1 MELQDLILQLAEKLE
16 DKEERELFL
25 ETIEELGEEVTVD
38 EVLELFENI
47 GDSNNELDSSSAD
60 KALKAFGLSGA
71 EGSPEALHQKFNN
84 EPKTSQE
91 ASHNTGKKS
100 VVKDEDGEDNK
111 LADYAK
117 KLNDGAKAKIKAL
130 KSNDKALP
138 EGTSPDFSEDITAI
152 FEGAEFTEDFK
163 EKAQLIFETSIQNK
177 INEHLVY
184 LNEAVAEH
192 MEELDEAVSDIIV
205 EEVQSFMEEAQVQ
218 IDKYL
223 DYVVEEFLEKNEV
236 ALESGI
242 KVEIAESMF
251 EGFKNLLAEH
261 NVDVSESKIDLVDEV
276 IEENAEIVE
285 SYNKEVAK
293 NIELLEEL
301 KTLKKEKLIAELTEG
316 LTAVESD
323 KFASLLEN
331 VEFKNEE
338 SFIKKATILAE
349 AYSSP
354 SSTSTKKKIAPQQT
368 LTEDYYTDEVTDEVT
383 VSSDVKRVLA
393 GLDRFGK

>member
-16 DKEERELFL
+16 DGEARELFL
-25 ETIEELGEEVTVD
+25 EIITELGEEVTVD

-47 GDSNNELDSSSAD
+47 GNSNNELDSNSSA

-91 ASHNTGKKS
+91 ASHNTGKS
-100 VVKDEDGEDNK
+100 PVLAGETEDDK

-117 KLNDGAKAKIKAL
+117 KLNDGAKAKVKAL
-130 KSNDKALP
+130 KTNDKGLP
-138 EGTSPDFSEDITAI
+138 EATTPDFGDDITAI
-152 FEGAEFTEDFK
+152 FEGAEFTVDFK
-163 EKAQLIFETSIQNK
+163 EKAQLIFETSIQSK

-205 EEVQSFMEEAQVQ
+205 EEIQSFMAEAQVQ

-223 DYVVEEFLEKNEV
+223 DYVVEEFIEKNEV

-261 NVDVSESKIDLVDEV
+261 NVDVSDAKIDLIDEV

-285 SYNKEVAK
+285 SYNKEVVK

-301 KTLKKEKLIAELTEG
+301 RTLKKEKLITELTEN
-316 LTAVESD
+316 LTAVEAE
-323 KFASLLEN
+323 KFTSLLDN
-331 VEFKNEE
+331 VEYKDEE

-349 AYSSP
+349 AYSP
-354 SSTSTKKKIAPQQT
+354 SSTPKKVAPQQT

>member
-16 DKEERELFL
+16 DGEARELFL
-25 ETIEELGEEVTVD
+25 ETITELGEEVTVD

-47 GDSNNELDSSSAD
+47 GNSNDELDSNSSA

-100 VVKDEDGEDNK
+100 VVKNEDGEDDK

-117 KLNDGAKAKIKAL
+117 KLNDGAKAKVKAL
-130 KSNDKALP
+130 KTNDKALP
-138 EGTSPDFSEDITAI
+138 EGTTPDFGDDITAI
-152 FEGAEFTEDFK
+152 FEGAEFTVDFK

-205 EEVQSFMEEAQVQ
+205 EEVQSFMAEAQVQ

-261 NVDVSESKIDLVDEV
+261 NVDVSDAKIDLVDEV

-293 NIELLEEL
+293 NIELVEEL
-301 KTLKKEKLIAELTEG
+301 RTLKKEKLITELTEG

-331 VEFKNEE
+331 VEYKDEE

-349 AYSSP
+349 AYSP
-354 SSTSTKKKIAPQQT
+354 SSTPKKVAPQQT